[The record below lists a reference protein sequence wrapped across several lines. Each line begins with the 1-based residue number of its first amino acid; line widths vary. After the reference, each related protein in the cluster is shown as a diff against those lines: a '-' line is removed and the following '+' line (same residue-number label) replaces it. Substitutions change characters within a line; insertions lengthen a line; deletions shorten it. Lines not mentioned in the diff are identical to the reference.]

1 MVAANCNK
9 QKYNAKRA
17 GEMSTELYTLKYIEI
32 NSPVTAEAVVVDVKE
47 KYIDV
52 IITAM
57 GLNRRI
63 FFNNDFPGEF
73 LCVKN
78 DAGVRLSKME
88 LTWNETDTL
97 PSVKQVIEVF
107 SLLQVELYKG
117 DDMLKVET
125 KLVRPK

>member
-1 MVAANCNK
+1 M
-9 QKYNAKRA
+9 Y
-17 GEMSTELYTLKYIEI
+17 
-32 NSPVTAEAVVVDVKE
+32 
-47 KYIDV
+47 
-52 IITAM
+52 
-57 GLNRRI
+57 
-63 FFNNDFPGEF
+63 FFPFQDFPGEF